1 MPMKSS
7 TEPIVVETQRN
18 SPAGPVRWLG
28 QFLLYSLFA
37 LVIGVFTQWPPYHP
51 LGEDQALIKVSV
63 ARLGQP
69 VGECRRLTNE
79 ELAKLPPNMRDP
91 VQCPRERSPLSMEVN
106 INGARMLK
114 RVAEPGGLS
123 RDGTAAIYERLAVS
137 AGKQRISVRFNDDV
151 RPGARVYE
159 HEASVALA
167 PGQVLVIDFDAEK
180 GGIALQ

>member
-1 MPMKSS
+1 MKSS
-7 TEPIVVETQRN
+7 TDPIVAATPQSR
-18 SPAGPVRWLG
+18 PAGPVRWLG
-28 QFLLYSLFA
+28 QFLLYGLFA

-51 LGEDQALIKVSV
+51 IGEDEALIKVSV

-69 VGECRRLTNE
+69 VGECRRLSDE

-91 VQCPRERSPLSMEVN
+91 IRCPRERSPLSMEVHV
-106 INGARMLK
+106 NGARMLQ

-123 RDGTAAIYERLAVS
+123 KDGAAAIYERLVVS

-159 HEASVALA
+159 HDANVTLV

-180 GGIALQ
+180 GGIVLL